1 MTVRMRH
8 TRAHTKNRRSHHA
21 LSAPS
26 VSNEAQDGAHL
37 RHRVSP
43 ITGKYKGEQVLDLT
57 KKEIKLAAKASAK
70 LEAKNISKAD
80 VKKDKEELKKA
91 KKSAEK
97 GEEVMAEKIEST
109 VEDKIIEQV

>member
-21 LSAPS
+21 LSAPA
-26 VSNEAQDGAHL
+26 VSIESKDGAHL

-57 KKEIKLAAKASAK
+57 KKELKIAKRVK
-70 LEAKNISKAD
+70 DKKEAKSS
-80 VKKDKEELKKA
+80 KEEKPKKELK
-91 KKSAEK
+91 EK
-97 GEEVMAEKIEST
+97 TEKIKEEKKEET
-109 VEDKIIEQV
+109 KEV